1 MAKKTVTIQDVAR
14 YAGVSR
20 TTASDALNGT
30 GRVSESTREAVTRA
44 ADELRYRPNTAAKSL
59 RTSTTG
65 TIGIHLPEAMTR
77 IDYYLQIIFG
87 ALEAAAAADVDVT
100 LITSRRLGSNARPR
114 VDGVIV
120 IDPLSDDEIAHQ
132 LLDLDVPIVTLE
144 QSPGQRSD
152 GVVTADHEGALTELL
167 EHLGDLNVRAPALL
181 ASPAVTDWGRRI
193 QQRYREWCA
202 ELGISALITERP
214 FGSPPASYAEALRD
228 LFALRPDIDAVVC
241 GPEGS
246 ALVALDVLEDL
257 HKRVGRDVLVAA
269 LVDNTSLVYTD
280 PPITA
285 IDLAP
290 RAAGA
295 SCVEVLIDLVR
306 GRRPR
311 GGAGVP
317 LPIRVEYRA
326 STAGLDTS
334 YR

>member
-1 MAKKTVTIQDVAR
+1 MANRTVTIQDVAR

-20 TTASDALNGT
+20 TTVSDALNGT

-44 ADELRYRPNTAAKSL
+44 ADELGYRPNTAAKSL

-87 ALEAAAAADVDVT
+87 ALETAAIADVDVT
-100 LITSRRLGSNARPR
+100 LITSRRLGGNARPR

-120 IDPLSDDEIAHQ
+120 IDPLSDDAIAQQ

-144 QSPGQRSD
+144 QAPGQRPD

-167 EHLGDLNVRAPALL
+167 EHLGERGARAPALL
-181 ASPAVTDWGRRI
+181 ASPAVTDWGVRI

-202 ELGISALITERP
+202 GRGIPALITERP
-214 FGSPPASYAEALRD
+214 FGSAPASYAEALRD
-228 LFALRPDIDAVVC
+228 LFALRPDVDGVIC
-241 GPEGS
+241 GPAGS

-257 HKRVGRDVLVAA
+257 DKQVGRDVLVAA
-269 LVDNTSLVYTD
+269 LVDSTSLVYTD

-285 IDLAP
+285 IDLSP

-295 SCVEVLIDLVR
+295 ACVEVLIDLVR

-311 GGAGVP
+311 GGADVP

-326 STAGLDTS
+326 STAGDATS